1 MVNNLESILFQ
12 ETFEERKK
20 RLLKSLLSQ
29 NKNHKYKRLSV
40 SPIRYAG
47 GKSLAVGHIIE
58 NLPNIKR
65 LISPFFGGGSVEI
78 AIAQKL
84 GIKVIASDIDKPLTT
99 YWKWQLNSPE
109 DLYKSLKKLKPDKKT
124 YYEVMNIC
132 RKWRK
137 GEKKLT
143 GLQIAT
149 YFFFNHALSYGP
161 SFIGWPSKVYLNEK
175 RYSKLLQRLRNF
187 KANIK
192 MYNWSFEKLFKKYP
206 NDFFYCDPPYFLKED
221 CSTSKMFNG
230 VYPERNKPFYHN
242 NFNHELLRDCLKNH
256 KGGFILS
263 YNNCSTA
270 RNYYKDYKLLYPSWQ
285 YTMGQGET
293 RISEVLGNR
302 NLSKENAHIKKS
314 HEILALKILS

>member
-1 MVNNLESILFQ
+1 MPQSDTTPFLFK
-12 ETFEERKK
+12 ETFEAKK
-20 RLLKSLLSQ
+20 SFLLNNLLS
-29 NKNHKYKRLSV
+29 KNERYKYKRLCL

-84 GIKVIASDIDKPLTT
+84 GVKVIGADIDKPLVN
-99 YWKWQLNSPE
+99 YWNFQLKHPE
-109 DLYKSLKKLKPDKKT
+109 KLYRSLKRLKPDRDT
-124 YYEVMNIC
+124 YYKIMKIC
-132 RKWRK
+132 RKWRA
-137 GEKKLT
+137 GEKNLT
-143 GLQIAT
+143 DLQLAT

-161 SFIGWPSKVYLNEK
+161 SFIGWPSKIYLNK
-175 RYSKLLQRLRNF
+175 CRYEKLLNKLRNF
-187 KANIK
+187 KAEIK
-192 MYNWSFEKLFKKYP
+192 IYNLSFEKLFKKYP

-221 CSTSKMFNG
+221 CPTSKMFNG

-242 NFNHELLRDCLKNH
+242 NFNHDLLRDCLKNH

-263 YNNCSTA
+263 YNNCNKA
-270 RNYYKDYKLLYPSWQ
+270 INYYKKYKIVFPDWQ

-293 RISEVLGNR
+293 RISKVLGNR
-302 NLSKENAHIKKS
+302 NIFKNNAHIKKS
-314 HEILALKILS
+314 HEILAVKA